1 MQQSQTEDR
10 YSRETLLPMN
20 TLYDHEHHLTQ
31 EDVDMANKLV
41 RHIERTR
48 NPRVPQVGD
57 RVRYT
62 TRHGDFHGN
71 ALIEAVRED
80 GTRSICLCPY
90 VPFVWATAG
99 GIGCAVSGGPFTAVM
114 PQELKPSGAVPGDFC
129 AWGHCGACGN
139 GVVRFCAEVPLWEF
153 RESDPLY
160 GDFSTEKWRKI
171 SLYKDTECRN
181 GDFTGASASRSARRR
196 SSNGFSPITK
206 EPYLRLPARNPSS
219 SGAIGTSRP
228 PYRKRSGMHSML
240 PLQSGASTMRP
251 NP

>member
-31 EDVDMANKLV
+31 ADVDAANALV

-62 TRHGDFHGN
+62 TRHGDFYGT
-71 ALIEAVRED
+71 LIEAVRED

-90 VPFVWATAG
+90 VPFVWMTAG

-139 GVVRFCAEVPLWEF
+139 GVVRFCAEVP
-153 RESDPLY
+153 RVGIP
-160 GDFSTEKWRKI
+160 GK
-171 SLYKDTECRN
+171 
-181 GDFTGASASRSARRR
+181 RSA
-196 SSNGFSPITK
+196 
-206 EPYLRLPARNPSS
+206 LW
-219 SGAIGTSRP
+219 
-228 PYRKRSGMHSML
+228 
-240 PLQSGASTMRP
+240 
-251 NP
+251 

>member
-1 MQQSQTEDR
+1 MQQSKAEDR
-10 YSRETLLPMN
+10 YSCETLLSMN

-31 EDVDMANKLV
+31 ADVDAANALV

-90 VPFVWATAG
+90 VPFVWMTAG

-129 AWGHCGACGN
+129 ACAHTFPSCG
-139 GVVRFCAEVPLWEF
+139 
-153 RESDPLY
+153 
-160 GDFSTEKWRKI
+160 
-171 SLYKDTECRN
+171 
-181 GDFTGASASRSARRR
+181 
-196 SSNGFSPITK
+196 
-206 EPYLRLPARNPSS
+206 
-219 SGAIGTSRP
+219 
-228 PYRKRSGMHSML
+228 
-240 PLQSGASTMRP
+240 
-251 NP
+251 